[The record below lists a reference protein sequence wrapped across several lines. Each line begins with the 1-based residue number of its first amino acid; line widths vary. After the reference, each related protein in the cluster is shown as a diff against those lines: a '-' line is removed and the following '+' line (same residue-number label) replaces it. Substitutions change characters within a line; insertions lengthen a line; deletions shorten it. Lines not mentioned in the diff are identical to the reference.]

1 MGRATPG
8 SIIIL
13 PFTWPNRVLR
23 GFLRAANCHRFSLMP
38 LGLADCRKKG
48 VEEKVPRLRHFSVL
62 GVFRV
67 LFSAAEVLL
76 WAI

>member
-1 MGRATPG
+1 
-8 SIIIL
+8 
-13 PFTWPNRVLR
+13 
-23 GFLRAANCHRFSLMP
+23 MP